1 MKPCTPSVRA
11 TGYKPTDAGGVHR
24 RNESKT
30 ALDGGKRESKPVRVF
45 LQGKAIYTTFVHGF
59 AGIAKDPPQSTSLFI
74 PTNVGIHV
82 QVRQTYKMIQF
93 TKNAVLSMVF
103 VYNEIKRGFSVD

>member
-1 MKPCTPSVRA
+1 MESVKSCTPSVRA

-59 AGIAKDPPQSTSLFI
+59 AGIAKDPPQSASLFI
-74 PTNVGIHV
+74 PTNVGIHGSLT
-82 QVRQTYKMIQF
+82 R
-93 TKNAVLSMVF
+93 N
-103 VYNEIKRGFSVD
+103 

>member
-1 MKPCTPSVRA
+1 MESVKPCTPSVRA

-59 AGIAKDPPQSTSLFI
+59 AGIAKDPPQSASLFI
-74 PTNVGIHV
+74 PTNVGIHG
-82 QVRQTYKMIQF
+82 
-93 TKNAVLSMVF
+93 AVD
-103 VYNEIKRGFSVD
+103 GT